1 MKISNLLLLAAALG
15 LAGCGMFQKLGL
27 PDKRTAYEK
36 SQDMAVLEVPPDLTL
51 TRGEYQA
58 LIPGEAES
66 TTLSEFERQRDRRL
80 RRGSKVL
87 GSGEFEDEQWLAL
100 RGGVAEIWPD
110 LREFWR
116 EQGYAADLDDA
127 ELGVLETAWKEDGF
141 ARNKFRVSAEP
152 DEDGVILFLSG
163 AREERS
169 EGVWFPVAR
178 DPALEK
184 RTLREISRYFYGE
197 VETAPSSLAATR
209 ARPAAP
215 ASSPRAVIQS
225 LGEGKFYLVLPREF
239 SLAWRDTEALLKNA
253 GYSISHTDPA
263 AGVYHFLYFRAA
275 GQTPKKGFWGVW
287 ARFKAWADEEAED
300 AGIPYQLSLTGVGDT
315 TELIVMDGAGEWL
328 GSAEAGAILETL
340 KDGYN
345 RL

>member
-27 PDKRTAYEK
+27 PDKRAAYQK

-58 LIPGEAES
+58 LIPGEAQA

-80 RRGSKVL
+80 KRGSKVL

-100 RGGVAEIWPD
+100 RGGVAEIWPG
-110 LREFWR
+110 LRAFWR
-116 EQGYAADLDDA
+116 EQGYAADLDDV

-141 ARNKFRVSAEP
+141 ARNRFRVSAEP
-152 DEDGVILFLSG
+152 DQDGVILFLSSE
-163 AREERS
+163 REERA

-184 RTLREISRYFYGE
+184 RALREISRHFYGE
-197 VETAPSSLAATR
+197 VEIAPSSLAATG

-215 ASSPRAVIQS
+215 ASSPRAVIQG

-253 GYSISHTDPA
+253 GYSISRTDPA

-275 GQTPKKGFWGVW
+275 GQSQKKGVW
-287 ARFKAWADEEAED
+287 ARLKAWLDDEAED
-300 AGIPYQLSLTGVGDT
+300 AGIPYQLSLTGVGDK
-315 TELIVMDGAGEWL
+315 TELIVMNGAGEWL
-328 GSAEAGAILETL
+328 ASAEAGAILETL

>member
-27 PDKRTAYEK
+27 PDKRTAYQQ
-36 SQDMAVLEVPPDLTL
+36 SQDMAALEVPPDLTL

-80 RRGSKVL
+80 RRGNRML
-87 GSGEFEDEQWLAL
+87 GSGEFEGEQWLAL
-100 RGGVAEIWPD
+100 RGGVAEIWPG

-116 EQGYAADLDDA
+116 EQGYAADLDDV

-141 ARNKFRVSAEP
+141 ARNRFRVFAEP
-152 DEDGVILFLSG
+152 DKDGVILFLSG
-163 AREERS
+163 EREERA

-184 RTLREISRYFYGE
+184 RTLREISRHFYGE
-197 VETAPSSLAATR
+197 VETAPSSLAATE

-215 ASSPRAVIQS
+215 ASSPRAVIQG

-253 GYSISHTDPA
+253 GYSISRTDPA
-263 AGVYHFLYFRAA
+263 AGVYHFLYFRA
-275 GQTPKKGFWGVW
+275 GQTQKKGVW
-287 ARFKAWADEEAED
+287 ARLKAWLDDEAED
-300 AGIPYQLSLTGVGDT
+300 VGIPYQLSLTGVGDT

-328 GSAEAGAILETL
+328 ASAEAGAILETL

>member
-15 LAGCGMFQKLGL
+15 LAGCGMFQKFGL
-27 PDKRTAYEK
+27 PDKRTAYQK
-36 SQDMAVLEVPPDLTL
+36 SQAMAALEVPPDLTL

-80 RRGSKVL
+80 RRGNKVL

-100 RGGVAEIWPD
+100 RAGIAEIWPG

-116 EQGYAADLDDA
+116 EQGYAADLDDP

-141 ARNKFRVSAEP
+141 ARNRFRVLAEP

-163 AREERS
+163 EREERA

-184 RTLREISRYFYGE
+184 RTLREISRHFYGE
-197 VETAPSSLAATR
+197 VETAPSSLAATG

-215 ASSPRAVIQS
+215 ASSPRAVIEG

-253 GYSISHTDPA
+253 GYSISRTDPA
-263 AGVYHFLYFRAA
+263 AGVYHFLYFRPA
-275 GQTPKKGFWGVW
+275 GQAPKKGVLARLKFWG
-287 ARFKAWADEEAED
+287 DDEAED
-300 AGIPYQLSLTGVGDT
+300 VGTPYQLSLTGVGDK
-315 TELIVMDGAGEWL
+315 TELIVMNGAGEWL
-328 GSAEAGAILETL
+328 AGAEAGAILETL

>member
-27 PDKRTAYEK
+27 PDKRTAYQQ

-66 TTLSEFERQRDRRL
+66 TTLSEFDRQRDRRL
-80 RRGSKVL
+80 RRGNKVL

-100 RGGVAEIWPD
+100 RGGVAEIWPG

-116 EQGYAADLDDA
+116 EQGYAADLDDI

-141 ARNKFRVSAEP
+141 ARNRFRVFADP
-152 DEDGVILFLSG
+152 DKDGVILFLSG
-163 AREERS
+163 EREERA

-197 VETAPSSLAATR
+197 VEIAPSSLAATG

-215 ASSPRAVIQS
+215 ASAARAVIEG
-225 LGEGKFYLVLPREF
+225 LGEGRSYLVLPREF
-239 SLAWRDTEALLKNA
+239 SLAWRDTEALLRNA
-253 GYSISHTDPA
+253 GYDIERSDPA
-263 AGVYHFLYFRAA
+263 TGVYYFVYFRPA
-275 GQTPKKGFWGVW
+275 GQAPKKGVLARLKFWDD
-287 ARFKAWADEEAED
+287 DEATED
-300 AGIPYQLSLTGVGDT
+300 VGIPYQLSLTGVGDT

-328 GSAEAGAILETL
+328 ASAEAGAILETL

>member
-1 MKISNLLLLAAALG
+1 MKISNLLLLVAALG

-27 PDKRTAYEK
+27 PDKRTAYQQ

-80 RRGSKVL
+80 KRGNKVL

-100 RGGVAEIWPD
+100 RGGVAEIWPG

-116 EQGYAADLDDA
+116 EQGYAADLDDV
-127 ELGVLETAWKEDGF
+127 ELGVLETAWKEEGF
-141 ARNKFRVSAEP
+141 ARNRFRVFAEP
-152 DEDGVILFLSG
+152 DKDGVILFLSG
-163 AREERS
+163 EREERA

-184 RTLREISRYFYGE
+184 RALREISRHFYGE
-197 VETAPSSLAATR
+197 VETVPSSLAATG

-215 ASSPRAVIQS
+215 ASARAVIEG
-225 LGEGKFYLVLPREF
+225 LGEGRSYLVLPREF
-239 SLAWRDTEALLKNA
+239 SLAWRDTEALLRNA
-253 GYSISHTDPA
+253 GYDIERSDPA
-263 AGVYHFLYFRAA
+263 TGVYYFVYFRPA
-275 GQTPKKGFWGVW
+275 GQAPKKGVLARLKFWGD
-287 ARFKAWADEEAED
+287 DEATED
-300 AGIPYQLSLTGVGDT
+300 VGIPYQLSLTGVGDK

-328 GSAEAGAILETL
+328 ASAEAGAILETL

-345 RL
+345 RP

>member
-1 MKISNLLLLAAALG
+1 MKISHLLLLAAALG

-27 PDKRTAYEK
+27 PDKRTAYQQ
-36 SQDMAVLEVPPDLTL
+36 SQAMDVLEVPPDLTL

-80 RRGSKVL
+80 RRGNKVL

-100 RGGVAEIWPD
+100 RGGVAEIWPG
-110 LREFWR
+110 LRAFWR
-116 EQGYAADLDDA
+116 EQGYAADLDDV

-141 ARNKFRVSAEP
+141 ARNRFRVFAEP
-152 DEDGVILFLSG
+152 DKDGVILFLSG
-163 AREERS
+163 EREERA

-184 RTLREISRYFYGE
+184 RTLREISRHFYGE
-197 VETAPSSLAATR
+197 VEIAPSSLAATG

-215 ASSPRAVIQS
+215 ASARAVIEG
-225 LGEGKFYLVLPREF
+225 LGEGRSYLVLPREF
-239 SLAWRDTEALLKNA
+239 SLAWRDTEALLRNA
-253 GYSISHTDPA
+253 GYDIERSDPA
-263 AGVYHFLYFRAA
+263 TGVYYFVYFRPA
-275 GQTPKKGFWGVW
+275 GQAPKKGVLARLKFWDD
-287 ARFKAWADEEAED
+287 DEATED
-300 AGIPYQLSLTGVGDT
+300 VGIPYQLSLTGVGDK

-328 GSAEAGAILETL
+328 ASAEAGAILETL